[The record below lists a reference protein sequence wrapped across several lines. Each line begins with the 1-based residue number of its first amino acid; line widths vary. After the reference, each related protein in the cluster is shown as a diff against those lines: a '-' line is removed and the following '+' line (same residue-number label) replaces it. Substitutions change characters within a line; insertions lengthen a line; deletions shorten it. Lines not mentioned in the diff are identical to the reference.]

1 MNVKSFS
8 LHSVKVKPLIISLI
22 IPFAAGII
30 SYFLSGDIK
39 TVYANIK
46 KPFFAPPDSIFPVVW
61 NILFLLMGISCYMI
75 FVSGHSGL
83 RKKALT
89 LYAVQLVLN
98 ALWTFIFFKLEMFL
112 LALIWVSAILAVT
125 AVMCVYFYKIEP
137 VAAYLQIPYLLW
149 LTFALMLNAG
159 VYFLN

>member
-1 MNVKSFS
+1 MNAKRFS
-8 LHSVKVKPLIISLI
+8 IHSIKVKPLVISLI
-22 IPFAAGII
+22 IPFVSGLI

-39 TVYANIK
+39 SVYADIE
-46 KPFFAPPDSIFPVVW
+46 KPFFAPPDWIFPVVW

-75 FVSGHSGL
+75 FVSGSSL

-89 LYAVQLVLN
+89 FYGVQLLLN
-98 ALWTFIFFKLEMFL
+98 TFWTFIFFKLEMFL
-112 LALIWVSAILAVT
+112 FALIWVAAILVLV
-125 AVMCVYFYKIEP
+125 AVMCLYFYRIKP
-137 VAAYLQIPYLLW
+137 WAAYLQIPYLLW

>member
-1 MNVKSFS
+1 MNAKSFS
-8 LHSVKVKPLIISLI
+8 IHSIKVKPLVISLI
-22 IPFAAGII
+22 IPFVSGLI

-39 TVYANIK
+39 SVYAVIE
-46 KPFFAPPDSIFPVVW
+46 KPFFAPPDWIFPVVW

-75 FVSGHSGL
+75 FVSGSSL

-89 LYAVQLVLN
+89 FYGVQLLLN
-98 ALWTFIFFKLEMFL
+98 TFWTFIFFKLEMFL
-112 LALIWVSAILAVT
+112 FALIWVAAILVLV
-125 AVMCVYFYKIEP
+125 AVMCLYFYRIKP
-137 VAAYLQIPYLLW
+137 WAAYLQIPYLLW